1 MTNMVPSAEER
12 AEALAAARFD
22 PPRDTDA
29 EVFEVIGWQ
38 LKHALADAFSDG
50 LARKDAEIKEA
61 VEREREANCRAIRD
75 SCEPCSGTGGI
86 GGGIHIVTRE
96 MAMDACDP
104 DAEGMEIEEPGTE
117 CEYCGRPIAAI
128 RACGEG
134 R

>member
-1 MTNMVPSAEER
+1 MSDMSPSAEER
-12 AEALAAARFD
+12 MRGLCVDWSADIADQATIVRGDVTAALARAYA
-22 PPRDTDA
+22 
-29 EVFEVIGWQ
+29 
-38 LKHALADAFSDG
+38 DG
-50 LARKDAEIKEA
+50 LASKEEAVREA